1 MPNANPLFGIYI
13 HYPFCAAKCP
23 YCDFNSHV
31 RESVDHAAWAQAYRQ
46 ELKFYAD
53 LTKGRTVTSVFFG
66 GGTPSLMPPSTVQ
79 AILDQIA
86 ASWNVADN
94 LEITLEANPSSVE
107 AEKFQAFRTAGINR
121 VSVGVQ
127 SFNDSDL
134 KFLGRLHDAASARKA
149 IDIAANTF
157 DRFSFDLI
165 YARPNQSLEDWRL
178 ELGKALELR
187 SSHLSLYQLTI
198 EEGTPFYTRHQ
209 RGEFQMPDNDLA
221 ADFYELTQDMTAAAG
236 LPSYE
241 ISNHARAGQESF
253 HNLTYWRY
261 GDYVGVG
268 PGAHGRLTLNGIKQA
283 TRAHRAPEIWLERVG
298 SVGHGADPFEIVAQD
313 QRFKEMMMMGLRL
326 KEGVP
331 LTRIDREAGK
341 PFEQALDRKKLD
353 HLVIEGDIR
362 VDDQKIVATAQGL
375 RRLDAVLRYL
385 LGTV

>member
-1 MPNANPLFGIYI
+1 MPNASPLFGIYI

-31 RESVDHAAWAQAYRQ
+31 REKIDHAAWAQAYCQ
-46 ELKFYAD
+46 ELQYYAD
-53 LTKGRTVTSVFFG
+53 LTKGQTVTSVFFG

-86 ASWNVADN
+86 TSWNVAKD

-107 AEKFQAFRTAGINR
+107 AEKFTGFRTAGINR

-127 SFNDSDL
+127 SFNDADL
-134 KFLGRLHDAASARKA
+134 KFLGRLHDATSARKA

-165 YARPNQSLEDWRL
+165 YARPNQTLAAWKQ
-178 ELGKALELR
+178 ELGNALALG

-268 PGAHGRLTLNGIKQA
+268 PGSHGRLTLNGIKQA

-298 SVGHGADPFEIVAQD
+298 SVGHGADPFETVAPN

-331 LTRIDREAGK
+331 LTRIEREAGK
-341 PFEQALDRKKLD
+341 PFAQALDNTKLQ
-353 HLVIEGDIR
+353 HLIAEGDIR